1 MTVKNSITAIGLAL
15 TAGMFAIAQAQDGE
29 DKDFNIS
36 GLTDPRD
43 GYPDISPDGQYVAF
57 QSNRSGAW
65 QLWLVKADGT
75 GLRRLTH
82 SGANDV
88 TPVWSPD
95 GAKIMF
101 ASDRAG
107 GASRDFDPAET
118 FDARDIYVM
127 DVAGGFENAETT
139 VTRII
144 ENDADDMHP
153 EWADGG
159 TKVVFNRV
167 YKTEDGA
174 DILIANIDGSNET
187 MVETERGWN
196 TYAAM
201 TPDAKRLVY
210 RGTVEETR
218 DGESVQNSDV
228 FSSRIDGSDRNR
240 LTDDPAFDGWPAI
253 SPDGG
258 TIAFASSR
266 SGEANHIYLMP
277 VGGGGPRQITFGDK
291 FHYTQPAWSAD
302 GTKLAA
308 FRWQADGAG
317 EIGHIVMIKLE

>member
-1 MTVKNSITAIGLAL
+1 MIPKPLFTAAGFFALAVNP
-15 TAGMFAIAQAQDGE
+15 TSAQEADQSNIA
-29 DKDFNIS
+29 

-43 GYPDISPDGQYVAF
+43 GYPDISPDGEHVVF
-57 QSNRSGAW
+57 QSNRSGTW
-65 QLWLVKADGT
+65 QLWLVKTDGT
-75 GLRRLTH
+75 GLKRLTH

-95 GAKIMF
+95 GTKIMF

-107 GASRDFDPAET
+107 GAARDFDPAET
-118 FDARDIYVM
+118 FDARDVYIM
-127 DVAGGFENAETT
+127 DVSEGFDDAEATA
-139 VTRII
+139 TRII

-159 TKVVFNRV
+159 RKVVFNRV
-167 YKTEDGA
+167 YETEDGA
-174 DILIANIDGSNET
+174 DILIVNIDGNDET

-218 DGESVQNSDV
+218 DGETVQNSEV
-228 FSSRIDGSDRNR
+228 FSARSDGSDRMR
-240 LTDDPAFDGWPAI
+240 LTNHPAFDGWPTI
-253 SPDGG
+253 SPDGK

-266 SGEANHIYLMP
+266 SGEAYHIYLMP
-277 VGGGGPRQITFGDK
+277 IGGGKPRQITFGDA

-308 FRWQADGAG
+308 FRWKEDEAG
-317 EIGHIVMIKLE
+317 EIGHMVLIEIE

>member
-1 MTVKNSITAIGLAL
+1 MIPKPLFTAAGFFALAVNP
-15 TAGMFAIAQAQDGE
+15 TSAQEADQSNIA
-29 DKDFNIS
+29 

-43 GYPDISPDGQYVAF
+43 GYPDISPDGEHVVF
-57 QSNRSGAW
+57 QSNRSGTW
-65 QLWLVKADGT
+65 QLWLVKTDGT
-75 GLRRLTH
+75 GLKRLTH

-95 GAKIMF
+95 GTKIMF

-107 GASRDFDPAET
+107 GAARDFDPAET
-118 FDARDIYVM
+118 FDARDVYIM
-127 DVAGGFENAETT
+127 DVSEGFDDAEATA
-139 VTRII
+139 TRII

-159 TKVVFNRV
+159 RKVVFNRV
-167 YKTEDGA
+167 YETEDGA
-174 DILIANIDGSNET
+174 DILIVNIDGNDET

-218 DGESVQNSDV
+218 DGETVQNSEV
-228 FSSRIDGSDRNR
+228 FSARSDGSDRMR
-240 LTDDPAFDGWPAI
+240 LTNHPAFDGWPTI
-253 SPDGG
+253 SPDGK

-266 SGEANHIYLMP
+266 SGEAYHIYLMP
-277 VGGGGPRQITFGDK
+277 IGGGKPRQITFGDA

-308 FRWQADGAG
+308 FRWKEDEAG
-317 EIGHIVMIKLE
+317 EIGHIVMLSLE